1 MIYILGAGSV
11 SLRIAQRIQDGSEK
25 VKIVTQYSLYKSS
38 EKHFMPYEEFREQ
51 ASDKDSLIICWRL
64 PYFNEDAHI
73 ASSTLAFLESGKR
86 NFSRVI
92 YLSSGSVYGNGSD
105 IFSELSPP
113 DPKNDYAKN
122 KFSLEQWC
130 VETFKSDLAIL
141 RISNVFGDSKVDDF
155 INRVIKAWKFE
166 QTLTLYDI
174 NHFSRDYISIDE
186 VSEIV
191 FNLGSSTLTRWR
203 GLQYYNVSSNS
214 SVTNG
219 EIISMLKKLS
229 PKKNVINSI
238 DVPEGIPL
246 KYQLNNK
253 KILKLF
259 PSMLIDSRNALERYF
274 QEHFDNISSE
284 SKVESN
290 E

>member
-11 SLRIAQRIQDGSEK
+11 TLRIAQRIQDGSEK
-25 VKIVTQYSLYKSS
+25 VKIVTQHSLHESS
-38 EKHFMPYEEFREQ
+38 EKHFIPYEDFREQ
-51 ASDKDSLIICWRL
+51 VSDKDSLIIGWRL
-64 PYFNEDAHI
+64 PCFNEDAHI
-73 ASSTLAFLESGKR
+73 VSSTLAFLESGKR

-141 RISNVFGDSKVDDF
+141 RISNVFGDSKVNDF
-155 INRVIKAWKFE
+155 INSVIKAWKFE

-191 FNLGSSTLTRWR
+191 FNLSSSTLTRWR

-229 PKKNVINSI
+229 PKKNIINSI
-238 DVPEGIPL
+238 DAPQGIAL
-246 KYQLNNK
+246 KYQLNNE

-259 PSMLIDSRNALERYF
+259 PYMLIDSRNALERYF

-284 SKVESN
+284 SKMGSN